1 MSRPFSHLLPACT
14 SFVRVSY
21 RKSFRI
27 FGAGKRGRNRRGQK
41 KHHAFP
47 DGVLIRYFKS
57 AEALAPVL
65 KVKLVSLGVHDADE
79 IERVLTTFAAERN
92 GGVAVGPHAGNMAI
106 YGPSGLVHACLQ
118 TSCWVV
124 QLRVQGEL
132 PAGFRVPVVGPTTT
146 QAFWQFITW
155 VSQATKQAVDV

>member
-1 MSRPFSHLLPACT
+1 MPRAFAAMSRPFSHLLPACT

-47 DGVLIRYFKS
+47 DGVPIRYFKS

-79 IERVLTTFAAERN
+79 IERGLTTFAAERN
-92 GGVAVGPHAGNMAI
+92 GGVAVGRTPG
-106 YGPSGLVHACLQ
+106 
-118 TSCWVV
+118 T
-124 QLRVQGEL
+124 
-132 PAGFRVPVVGPTTT
+132 
-146 QAFWQFITW
+146 WQFTAPAAW
-155 VSQATKQAVDV
+155 CTPVCRRAVGSCN